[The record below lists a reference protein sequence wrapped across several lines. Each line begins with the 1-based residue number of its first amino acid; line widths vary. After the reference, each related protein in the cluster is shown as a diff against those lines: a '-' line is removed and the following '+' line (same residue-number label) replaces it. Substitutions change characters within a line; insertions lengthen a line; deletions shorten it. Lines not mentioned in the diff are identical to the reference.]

1 MEKISEMLKEAKAS
15 VKQMQKNHKFKKANK
30 ERDAKSELQYNLGL
44 CRGKL
49 ENCKN
54 QFKRTIRTQS
64 QNIAEGRRQGIDT
77 LIEEQI
83 LWDAAIGYLLVR
95 DAIYSL
101 NSVTSYDSV
110 AHAYDLL
117 DAATKQISG
126 KTGGISKL
134 LKRGNGKT
142 RNEYGYV
149 TSDAAV
155 KQKVEYLDTFFDELV
170 QTGDIEA
177 CMQNAG
183 HPANVNAAR
192 RKVAGNNKSTGGTG
206 GKSMV
211 DKYLSEMDDM
221 AGDDWE
227 EEIEVPDTEDVLP
240 PTTFGKHHE
249 AAVDVEALANSIEE
263 PAREVQSENAE
274 PVAEQ
279 VSETDV

>member
-1 MEKISEMLKEAKAS
+1 MEKISEMLKDAKAS
-15 VKQMQKNHKFKKANK
+15 VKQMQKKHRFKKANK
-30 ERDAKSELQYNLGL
+30 EREAKSELQYNLGL

-49 ENCKN
+49 ESCKN
-54 QFKRTIRTQS
+54 QFDRTIRTQS
-64 QNIAEGRRQGIDT
+64 KNIAEGRRQGVDT

-117 DAATKQISG
+117 DAATKQIAGKSGGLAKFTRVKSG
-126 KTGGISKL
+126 KE
-134 LKRGNGKT
+134 
-142 RNEYGYV
+142 RNVYGYV

-170 QTGDIEA
+170 QTGNIEA
-177 CMQNAG
+177 CMQGAG

-192 RKVAGNNKSTGGTG
+192 RKVAGTSKSTGGTG

-211 DKYLSEMDDM
+211 DKYLSEMDEM
-221 AGDDWE
+221 AEDDWE

-240 PTTFGKHHE
+240 PTTFEKHHE
-249 AAVDVEALANSIEE
+249 ETVDVEALANSIEE